1 MQAGD
6 WPSSADDAAI
16 QAALDTVTKHPPKN
30 PHPGVHI
37 PPQHPDP
44 TLGSIVGIPQPILD
58 AVSDLTI
65 LYDIYEIV
73 QAILLGLDTIPIV
86 NIVSLIIQIVLQ
98 ILPMF
103 EGRPREQATLWCAHS
118 LMQSPNPAA
127 VLAGTLITRMFVE
140 WDIVISESGP
150 GEHLV
155 GAVVRQFVQ
164 NLVNQGIAEH
174 RAREIVLAQYTTGAN
189 QKNFLEPELFK
200 GVPQTL
206 SVYGP
211 QGLQKWM
218 GEVTAHLVKQGQ
230 TQKEAGGHAYEI
242 ALRQGRIV
250 WLNRIGLGYPLPW
263 TLPSGSGGGG
273 GGGEPPPGGNPPP
286 AGDCKDPCMNMLVES
301 LQQFFSAVTGSGSPL
316 AALAGALPAI
326 VAALQTLDLTNS
338 ANALQDLANCI
349 CPNLDKISQELAT
362 ANQLQDVPPAVWND
376 VIEKMGLP
384 PAFVGQVQGSPWAE
398 VATRLGGMLGTAL
411 GAGID
416 ESEFGL
422 KWVFVH
428 VIEPLVQEVQ
438 KVGLNFFDSFWQT
451 AGAHVT
457 GLFDQLKPLLQA
469 FFQYAPGEVEFLPQL
484 ILTTIDSVVAPLGA
498 ITPENAD
505 AAGTRILGYAF
516 GVGQLLHLASELAGK
531 LFYPASSVWNHNAQ
545 LGVSMLGYDQI
556 LAQFHGAL
564 FPNMYGIKAR
574 YHYQSKYRPIL
585 PQAAQAGQAYSRRK
599 ITRAQYDQLLAYGGV
614 DPAYA
619 ELEAEIAYRPVGA
632 FILRTAFRDRD
643 YPYALAK
650 GLLEDE
656 GYSDA
661 NVKLMNDALEFQSNV
676 QIQQRVLLAISSAYA
691 HGGATLDELK
701 QTATQMQW
709 GQLAINAVAQEAVIK
724 RRETML
730 GKLEAALESAVTD
743 LAMSPDQA
751 LSIWQNAGGDP
762 TYLNMFTQVWSVKI
776 ATREYT
782 REESVARSTATQ
794 TWSKLSTAALEEY
807 TKGASDLAGLTASL
821 TAARVEYF
829 NELTNYG
836 IPVAEQAADRA
847 MSPLI
852 IAAMVADAEAR
863 QTLGQTYAY
872 GLLKPKLEADV
883 LKRQVAALLEQHS
896 YSLINTEQLRS
907 NLELLGI
914 PEHII
919 EDVVAKAAASP
930 THATKGEVKLP
941 I

>member
-6 WPSSADDAAI
+6 WPGLADEAAI
-16 QAALDTVTKHPPKN
+16 QAALDTITKHPPKN
-30 PHPGVHI
+30 PHPGLDV
-37 PPQHPDP
+37 PQTGASADASLLPY
-44 TLGSIVGIPQPILD
+44 IPQPIVD
-58 AVSDLTI
+58 AYSDLVI

-73 QAILLGLDTIPIV
+73 QAILLGLDTIPVLDI
-86 NIVSLIIQIVLQ
+86 ISLIVQIVLQ

-103 EGRPREQATLWCAHS
+103 AGRPREQATLWCANNLLS
-118 LMQSPNPAA
+118 SPNPAS
-127 VLAGTLITRMFVE
+127 VLAGTLVARMFSQWNV
-140 WDIVISESGP
+140 VISESGP

-155 GAVVRQFVQ
+155 ASVVRQFVQ

-174 RAREIVLAQYTTGAN
+174 RAREIVLQQYTQGAN
-189 QKNFLEPELFK
+189 SQHFLMPELEHGLK
-200 GVPQTL
+200 QPLQ
-206 SVYGP
+206 VYGP
-211 QGLQKWM
+211 QGLQTWM
-218 GEVTAHLVKQGQ
+218 KEIEAHLVAQGQ
-230 TQKEAGGHAYEI
+230 TQKEAGGHAYQRV
-242 ALRQGRIV
+242 LRDGHIV
-250 WLNRIGLGYPLPW
+250 WLQRIGLGFPLPW
-263 TLPSGSGGGG
+263 TIPAPAGGGG

-286 AGDCKDPCMNMLVES
+286 NSDCKDPCMNMLVES
-301 LQQFFSAVTGSGSPL
+301 LQQFFTAVTGSGSPL
-316 AALAGALPAI
+316 AALASALPAI
-326 VAALQTLDLTNS
+326 VAALQTLDLTQS

-384 PAFVGQVQGSPWAE
+384 PSFVGQVQGSPWAE

-451 AGAHVT
+451 AGSHVT
-457 GLFDQLKPLLQA
+457 SLFEQLKPLLRT

-484 ILTTIDSVVAPLGA
+484 ILSTIDSVIAPLGA

-574 YHYQSKYRPIL
+574 YHYQSKYRPLL
-585 PQAAQAGQAYSRRK
+585 PQAQQAGQAYSRRK

-730 GKLEAALESAVTD
+730 GKLEAALQAAIAD
-743 LAMSPDQA
+743 LAMSPEQA
-751 LSIWQNAGGDP
+751 MQLWQSAGGDP

-776 ATREYT
+776 GTREYT
-782 REESVARSTATQ
+782 RAESVARSTATQ

-807 TKGASDLAGLTASL
+807 TKGATDLAGLTASL

-872 GLLKPKLEADV
+872 GLLKPKIEADI

-919 EDVVAKAAASP
+919 QDVTAKAAASP